1 MDIYV
6 YVYVCAYV
14 YIYTHVCMCIIWKPL
29 DYATIETVIVSYSP
43 VACFTVKLEWVDDV
57 ILSQTFQSNDFQQ
70 IR

>member
-1 MDIYV
+1 
-6 YVYVCAYV
+6 
-14 YIYTHVCMCIIWKPL
+14 MCIIWKPL